1 MDHNDKHINSSQG
14 VLVFHQFLTLLGAT
28 ETTQGRHSSH
38 DDMMLPGFH
47 GIRPLPRASG
57 KGRMVALEELPLRYP
72 LLVSTSGDA
81 STGGVSEFMI
91 FMLPT

>member
-1 MDHNDKHINSSQG
+1 
-14 VLVFHQFLTLLGAT
+14 
-28 ETTQGRHSSH
+28 
-38 DDMMLPGFH
+38 MMLPGFH

-72 LLVSTSGDA
+72 LLVSTSGDT